1 MAGPTDSKT
10 VDCQAGY
17 ETMQNLMLAMLGGAQ
32 ILYEALGVLDN
43 IMTTSYE
50 KIIIDEELYKRVS
63 RICRGMD
70 SSALEL
76 PLALIQEVGCGGE
89 YLTHQST
96 LDNFRNM
103 WQPTVSNWDNYSEWE
118 SGGAEDSVV
127 KANKI
132 WKERLQQASASY
144 LDPAVDQDLRTFIE
158 SQT

>member
-1 MAGPTDSKT
+1 
-10 VDCQAGY
+10 
-17 ETMQNLMLAMLGGAQ
+17 MLGGAQ
-32 ILYEALGVLDN
+32 IIYEALGVLDN

-70 SSALEL
+70 TSALEL

-89 YLTHQST
+89 FLTHQST

-103 WQPTVSNWDNYSEWE
+103 WQPTVSNWDNYNEWE
-118 SGGAEDSVV
+118 KGGAEDSVV

-132 WKERLQQASASY
+132 WKERLQQASESY
-144 LDPAVDQDLRTFIE
+144 LEPDGDKDLRTFIE
-158 SQT
+158 SHT